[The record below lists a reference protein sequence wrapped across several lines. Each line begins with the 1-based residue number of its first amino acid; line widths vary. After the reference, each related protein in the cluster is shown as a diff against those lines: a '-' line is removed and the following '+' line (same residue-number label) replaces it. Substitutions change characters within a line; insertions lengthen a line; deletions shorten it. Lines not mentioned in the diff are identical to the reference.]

1 MYQALVYVHLV
12 GVVVMAVAHGVS
24 IFAAFRVRREPDPR
38 IIAAVLGM
46 SKTAVGLL
54 YVGFLLMAVGGLG
67 AAWQAGVLLAPWTIA
82 SYVVLVVVIG
92 VMYVVAT
99 PFYVRVREMAGGS
112 GAPGAAPGDAA
123 ASAAPG
129 DGAASA
135 AQDAAAIQAALANRR
150 PEILALVGTVGL
162 LVLVWLMVVRPS

>member
-92 VMYVVAT
+92 VMYMVAT

-112 GAPGAAPGDAA
+112 GAPGDAA

-135 AQDAAAIQAALANRR
+135 APDAAAIQAALANRR